1 MRSPLPSV
9 GLAFLW
15 FGVVSFGG
23 GLAAVPEMHRE
34 LVDIRSWISARDF
47 AEGYAIGQL
56 VPGPNM
62 LAVVFFGYKIAG
74 VAGGALAITALSL
87 PGAVL
92 ATLCGRAW
100 ARLGQNV
107 WLGRLRRGL
116 VPVGF
121 GLMAAGA
128 VLVARATI
136 TQWPQAALALAVAVA
151 VGRRWVNPAVAVLL
165 AGALGVLAGRLG

>member
-1 MRSPLPSV
+1 MRSPLPPI
-9 GLAFLW
+9 GLVFLW
-15 FGVVSFGG
+15 FGIVSFGG

-34 LVDIRSWISARDF
+34 LVDSRGWMSARDF

-74 VAGGALAITALSL
+74 VAGGVLAITALSL

-92 ATLCGRAW
+92 ATLCGQAW

-128 VLVARATI
+128 ALVARTTI
-136 TQWPQAALALAVAVA
+136 TQWPQAVLALAVAVA
-151 VGRRWVNPAVAVLL
+151 IYRRWVNPAIAVLL
-165 AGALGVLAGRLG
+165 AGVLGALASRLG